1 MDLVTTYYRNITY
14 VSGPLV
20 FLEGGGRFGYGAML
34 DLVLPDGE
42 VRTGQVLEAS
52 GELTLVQVL
61 EGTSQIGPAG
71 TEVAFREAAATVKL
85 SPYLL
90 GRVLSGSGRPR
101 DGRPEVVYQERR
113 QIHGAPLN
121 PVARQQP
128 RLFIETGLSAIDGF
142 NTLIRGQKLPVF
154 SGPGLPANEIIGF
167 ILEHAARRGRRRGTE
182 PGRDFCG
189 DGHYAPRGDGLL
201 VSAPRQR
208 SQPTADHVSEPC
220 RRPGHRATGHPAV
233 RLDRGRVFCLYARHA
248 RAGGPGRHDEL
259 LRGAA
264 RSLRGPRGNPG
275 PPRLSGHDVHRSGVD
290 LRAGRRRQRLARFDH
305 PDPGGDHAGRR
316 HHAPHRRLDGL
327 HHRGPDRPQPDAAPK
342 RRISARGC
350 AAQLVAADEQRHR
363 SRPHARGPP
372 PIGQPVVCL
381 LRQRDRRAAAGID
394 HRRRCVVRSRP
405 PPPGVRRSLRT
416 RIGAPGNGPAVD
428 RRNTRQGLGNA
439 ADAAPGRT
447 DEIRSDRN
455 FWNGIKK
462 AKENNPSHSSFSTFV
477 LRRPGTHA
485 DPTHE

>member
-1 MDLVTTYYRNITY
+1 MDLVTTYYRNVTH

-167 ILEHAARRGRRRGTE
+167 ILEHARVAGAGEEQNLAVIFAAMGITHREATAYLSRLRGSEASQRLITFLNLADDPVIERLVTPRYALTAAEYFAFTLGMHVLVVLADMTNYCEALREVSGAREEIPGRRGY
-182 PGRDFCG
+182 PGMMYTDLASI
-189 DGHYAPRGDGLL
+189 Y
-201 VSAPRQR
+201 
-208 SQPTADHVSEPC
+208 E
-220 RRPGHRATGHPAV
+220 
-233 RLDRGRVFCLYARHA
+233 
-248 RAGGPGRHDEL
+248 RAGAVKGSPGSITQIPVVTMPDDDITHPIVDLTGYITEGQIVLSRALHQKGIFPPVDVLPSLSRLMNNGIGPGRTREDHRQLANQLYACYANGIDVRRLVSIIGEDALSESDRRHLVFADRFERELVHQGTGRRSIEETLDKGWEL
-259 LRGAA
+259 LRM
-264 RSLRGPRGNPG
+264 L
-275 PPRLSGHDVHRSGVD
+275 
-290 LRAGRRRQRLARFDH
+290 
-305 PDPGGDHAGRR
+305 
-316 HHAPHRRLDGL
+316 
-327 HHRGPDRPQPDAAPK
+327 PQAE
-342 RRISARGC
+342 
-350 AAQLVAADEQRHR
+350 L
-363 SRPHARGPP
+363 
-372 PIGQPVVCL
+372 
-381 LRQRDRRAAAGID
+381 
-394 HRRRCVVRSRP
+394 
-405 PPPGVRRSLRT
+405 T
-416 RIGAPGNGPAVD
+416 RI
-428 RRNTRQGLGNA
+428 R
-439 ADAAPGRT
+439 
-447 DEIRSDRN
+447 
-455 FWNGIKK
+455 
-462 AKENNPSHSSFSTFV
+462 KELVERYYPWPNPST
-477 LRRPGTHA
+477 P
-485 DPTHE
+485 HE